1 MIEIDWTPI
10 ITSAIS
16 LVAGGGAM
24 KLFTLN
30 SSKRKAKAEAKS
42 VEVENFQS
50 VIRTLN
56 DQLDRCNLTIKE
68 KDAAL
73 VDKEAEKSK
82 YLMRL
87 QSLYDDMCIHKGC
100 KLRKPHQ
107 GMGGAWYEAHADDPN
122 LGCDFL
128 SVETLLRQWRKRKK
142 EEESTNNDND
152 E

>member
-50 VIRTLN
+50 VIHTLN
-56 DQLDRCNLTIKE
+56 DQLDKCNATIKE

-73 VDKEAEKSK
+73 AVKEAEKSK

-122 LGCDFL
+122 LGCDYF
-128 SVETLLRQWRKRKK
+128 SVETLLRNWRKAQK
-142 EEESTNNDND
+142 EMKLTQNND
-152 E
+152 EE